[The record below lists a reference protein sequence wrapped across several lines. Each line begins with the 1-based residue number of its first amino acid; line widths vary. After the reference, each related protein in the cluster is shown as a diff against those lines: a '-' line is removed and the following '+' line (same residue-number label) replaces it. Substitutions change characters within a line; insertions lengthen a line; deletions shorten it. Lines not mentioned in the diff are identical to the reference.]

1 MKEKNY
7 SAEDDLDI
15 KKLIII
21 LRKNI
26 FLILTIIFLSTI
38 SAYLYSNQKINKNIT
53 KQYKLEFT
61 IKNPPSTLFYNYA
74 QSLSI
79 KNDFNAQFN
88 NMFKSNLLSPDNFLN
103 FIEQSNDFD
112 NLKVLLKS
120 RNSIKFYHIENFG
133 HVLNSKNIIIE
144 NKYFLNLPEK
154 LDGESFVNKYL
165 NFTKK
170 KTIDEIKKE
179 LKYFLEAELALHQDL
194 YEKSKIL
201 NLNDSVFHD
210 RNYLYAPNILP
221 KILMGAKY
229 LSIEINSYKLL
240 LSKLEN
246 DSIDYDILLSISPQ
260 INIALNSYFIIM
272 QYSLAGFAFG
282 LFLSLFII
290 GLKNIKI

>member
-7 SAEDDLDI
+7 FAEDDLDI

-38 SAYLYSNQKINKNIT
+38 SAYLYSNQKINKNIS

-61 IKNPPSTLFYNYA
+61 IKNPPSMLFYNYA

-88 NMFKSNLLSPDNFLN
+88 NMFKSILLSPDNFLN

-144 NKYFLNLPEK
+144 NKYFLKLPEK

-210 RNYLYAPNILP
+210 RNYLHAPNILP

-246 DSIDYDILLSISPQ
+246 DSFDYDILLSISPQ
-260 INIALNSYFIIM
+260 INIALNSNFIIM

>member
-38 SAYLYSNQKINKNIT
+38 SAYLYSNQKINKNIS

-61 IKNPPSTLFYNYA
+61 IKNPPSMLFYNYA

-144 NKYFLNLPEK
+144 NKYFLKLPEK

-210 RNYLYAPNILP
+210 RNYLYGPNILP

-260 INIALNSYFIIM
+260 INIALNSNFIIM

>member
-7 SAEDDLDI
+7 FAEHDLDI

-21 LRKNI
+21 LWKNK
-26 FLILTIIFLSTI
+26 FLILPIIFLCTI
-38 SAYLYSNQKINKNIT
+38 SAYLYSNQKFNKISN
-53 KQYKLEFT
+53 QYRIEFT
-61 IKNPPSTLFYNYA
+61 IKNAPPTLFYIYA
-74 QSLSI
+74 QPLSMKI
-79 KNDFNAQFN
+79 DFSALFN
-88 NMFKSNLLSPDNFLN
+88 NKLQSNLFSPDNFLN

-120 RNSIKFYHIENFG
+120 RDSKKSYHIENFG

-144 NKYFLNLPEK
+144 NKYFLKLPLKLNGENL
-154 LDGESFVNKYL
+154 VTKYL
-165 NFTKK
+165 YFTKK

-179 LKYFLEAELALHQDL
+179 LKYFLEVELANHQDL
-194 YEKSKIL
+194 YERAKIL

-210 RNYLYAPNILP
+210 RNYLYGPNILP
-221 KILMGAKY
+221 KILMGTKY
-229 LSIEINSYKLL
+229 LSLEINSLKLL

-246 DSIDYDILLSISPQ
+246 DSIDYDILLGISPQ
-260 INIALNSYFIIM
+260 INLELNSKFTT

-282 LFLSLFII
+282 LFLSLIII

>member
-38 SAYLYSNQKINKNIT
+38 SAYLYSNQKINKNIS

-61 IKNPPSTLFYNYA
+61 IKNPPSMLFYNYA

-79 KNDFNAQFN
+79 KNDFNDQFN

-133 HVLNSKNIIIE
+133 HVLDSKNIIIE
-144 NKYFLNLPEK
+144 NKYFLKLPEK

-260 INIALNSYFIIM
+260 INIALNSNFIIM